1 MFSMYDERKLCCD
14 MGMKT
19 QEKEIIRISV
29 RNLVEFILR
38 SGNLDNRRSL
48 AADKEAMLKGSKIHR
63 KIQKQMKASYR
74 AEVPLSWDQEYEEFI
89 IRVEGRADG
98 IIEEEEHTVI
108 DEIKGVYREL
118 MYLEEP
124 VEVHKAQAMCYAYMY
139 GKPLKKQEIQVQ
151 MTYCQIETEEIKR
164 FQESFTLSYLEKWFQ
179 DLLTEYYKWAE
190 FQYSRRIKRR
200 RSMEGME
207 FPYPY
212 REGQRELVTGVY
224 HTITKGRQ
232 LFIQAPTG
240 IGKTMAALFPAVR
253 AVGEG
258 YGDKIFYLTAKTIT
272 RTVAEE
278 AFVILKSKGLSYK
291 TLSITAK
298 EKLCLLEEME
308 CNPEKCPYA
317 KGHFDRV
324 NDAVFEL
331 LNSTDTFLR
340 EELLEQAERH
350 QVCPYEM
357 CLDVSNW
364 VDAIICDY
372 NYAFDPKVHLKR
384 FFGEGVKGDYLFL
397 IDEAHNLVERGRKM
411 YSATLCKEDF
421 LEKAKI
427 VREVSPK
434 LSKILKKCNRH
445 LLEYKRE
452 CDTYKVMEH
461 IGGFS
466 LQLMSLLGEME
477 HFLEQEHEEKIQKD
491 ILEFSFE
498 VRHFLNMYELTD
510 ENYVIYTHYGEQGE
524 FLLTLFCVNPR
535 RNLQECL
542 NKGKSTVFFSGTF
555 LPLPYYRSLFSM
567 REDDYAICASS
578 PFPRENL
585 KLLVARD
592 VSSKYTRRDAL
603 EYEKMAEYI
612 VQLLQGKKGNYLV
625 FFPSYRMMEDICQ
638 VVEEKLKNAK
648 TRVRYVYQTPSMTE
662 QEREEF
668 LEQFQEDG
676 EETLAGFCVMGGI
689 FSEGIDLAGK
699 KLIGAAIVGT
709 GLPQI
714 GSEREILKE
723 YYDEKAN
730 MGFSYAYRY
739 PGMNKVLQA
748 AGRVIR
754 TKTDR
759 GIVLLLDERF
769 LQRAYQELFP
779 AEWQGYEVCTVSQVE
794 EKIRQFWNS

>member
-38 SGNLDNRRSL
+38 SGNLDNRRSF

-139 GKPLKKQEIQVQ
+139 GKPLKKQEIAVQ

-200 RSMEGME
+200 NSMEGME

-331 LNSTDTFLR
+331 LISTDTFLR

-779 AEWQGYEVCTVSQVE
+779 AEWQGYEVCTVSQVG
-794 EKIRQFWNS
+794 EKIRQFWNP

>member
-38 SGNLDNRRSL
+38 SGNLDNRRSF

-139 GKPLKKQEIQVQ
+139 GKTLKKQEIQVQ

-164 FQESFTLSYLEKWFQ
+164 FQETFTLSYLEKWFL
-179 DLLTEYYKWAE
+179 DLLAEYYKWAE

-200 RSMEGME
+200 NSMEGME

-278 AFVILKSKGLSYK
+278 AFEILKSKGLSYK

-357 CLDVSNW
+357 CLDVSSW

-384 FFGEGVKGDYLFL
+384 FFGDGVKGDYLFL

-421 LEKAKI
+421 LEKAKR
-427 VREVSPK
+427 VKEVSPK
-434 LSKILKKCNRH
+434 ISRILKKCNRH

-477 HFLEQEHEEKIQKD
+477 HFLEQEHEEKIQKE

-498 VRHFLNMYELTD
+498 VRHFLNMYELAD

-535 RNLQECL
+535 KNLQECL

-567 REDDYAICASS
+567 RKDDYAICASS

-592 VSSKYTRRDAL
+592 VSSKYTRRDAG
-603 EYEKMAEYI
+603 EYETMAEYI
-612 VQLLQGKKGNYLV
+612 VQLLLGKRGNYLV

-638 VVEEKLKNAK
+638 VVEEKLENAK
-648 TRVRYVYQTPSMTE
+648 TRVRCVYQTPSMTE
-662 QEREEF
+662 QEREDF

-699 KLIGAAIVGT
+699 KLIGAAVVGT

-779 AEWQGYEVCTVSQVE
+779 AEWQGYEVCTVAQVQ
-794 EKIRQFWNS
+794 EKLKDFWSD

>member
-38 SGNLDNRRSL
+38 SGNLDNRRSF

-124 VEVHKAQAMCYAYMY
+124 VQVHKAQAMCYAYMY

-164 FQESFTLSYLEKWFQ
+164 FRESFTLSYLEKWFL
-179 DLLTEYYKWAE
+179 DLLAEYYKWAE

-200 RSMEGME
+200 NSMEGME

-278 AFVILKSKGLSYK
+278 AFEILKSKGLSYK

-357 CLDVSNW
+357 CLDV
-364 VDAIICDY
+364 
-372 NYAFDPKVHLKR
+372 
-384 FFGEGVKGDYLFL
+384 
-397 IDEAHNLVERGRKM
+397 
-411 YSATLCKEDF
+411 
-421 LEKAKI
+421 
-427 VREVSPK
+427 
-434 LSKILKKCNRH
+434 
-445 LLEYKRE
+445 
-452 CDTYKVMEH
+452 
-461 IGGFS
+461 
-466 LQLMSLLGEME
+466 
-477 HFLEQEHEEKIQKD
+477 
-491 ILEFSFE
+491 
-498 VRHFLNMYELTD
+498 
-510 ENYVIYTHYGEQGE
+510 
-524 FLLTLFCVNPR
+524 
-535 RNLQECL
+535 
-542 NKGKSTVFFSGTF
+542 
-555 LPLPYYRSLFSM
+555 
-567 REDDYAICASS
+567 
-578 PFPRENL
+578 
-585 KLLVARD
+585 
-592 VSSKYTRRDAL
+592 
-603 EYEKMAEYI
+603 
-612 VQLLQGKKGNYLV
+612 
-625 FFPSYRMMEDICQ
+625 
-638 VVEEKLKNAK
+638 
-648 TRVRYVYQTPSMTE
+648 
-662 QEREEF
+662 
-668 LEQFQEDG
+668 
-676 EETLAGFCVMGGI
+676 
-689 FSEGIDLAGK
+689 
-699 KLIGAAIVGT
+699 
-709 GLPQI
+709 
-714 GSEREILKE
+714 
-723 YYDEKAN
+723 
-730 MGFSYAYRY
+730 
-739 PGMNKVLQA
+739 
-748 AGRVIR
+748 
-754 TKTDR
+754 
-759 GIVLLLDERF
+759 
-769 LQRAYQELFP
+769 
-779 AEWQGYEVCTVSQVE
+779 
-794 EKIRQFWNS
+794 